1 MYLRSTLERDMV
13 VLGTYFGIG
22 TGFPEETAPLAP
34 DISGMDSLLS
44 SLSVPRFVID
54 LRELP
59 GTGVLHEWFQ
69 AGHETRSL
77 SFGRVP
83 AAVSPLKSYDA
94 ILFMDRITPSAVASL
109 KK

>member
-1 MYLRSTLERDMV
+1 M
-13 VLGTYFGIG
+13 
-22 TGFPEETAPLAP
+22 PP
-34 DISGMDSLLS
+34 DISGIDSMLS
-44 SLSVPRFVID
+44 SLSMPRFVFD

-59 GTGVLHEWFQ
+59 GTGALHKWFQ
-69 AGHETRSL
+69 ADHETRSL

-94 ILFMDRITPSAVASL
+94 ILFIDRITPSAVATQ

>member
-1 MYLRSTLERDMV
+1 MYLRSALGRDMV
-13 VLGTYFGIG
+13 VIGTYFGIG
-22 TGFPEETAPLAP
+22 TGFPEETAPLP
-34 DISGMDSLLS
+34 PNLSGIDGLLS
-44 SLSVPRFVID
+44 SLPMPRFVID

-59 GTGVLHEWFQ
+59 GTGALHEWFQ

-94 ILFMDRITPSAVASL
+94 ILFINRITPSAMATQ